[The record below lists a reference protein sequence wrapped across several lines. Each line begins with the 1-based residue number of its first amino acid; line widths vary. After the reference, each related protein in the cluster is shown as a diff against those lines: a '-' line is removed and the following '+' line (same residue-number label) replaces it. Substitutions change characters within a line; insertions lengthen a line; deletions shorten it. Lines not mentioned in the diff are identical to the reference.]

1 MAKLGKIL
9 ADTERVLSH
18 NDLHLGNVL
27 ITQHEKVYLIDF

>member
-9 ADTERVLSH
+9 AETERVLSH

-27 ITQHEKVYLIDF
+27 ITKH